1 MAGQFAA
8 RLGAALA
15 GSSALAYSLSHGRS
29 GKEAKPKAPH
39 HASAETQEKSSS
51 EDQLRLVQVVF
62 RCVPVSASQALS
74 VVDRCT

>member
-29 GKEAKPKAPH
+29 GKEAKPKVSHQANTE
-39 HASAETQEKSSS
+39 AQENPSG
-51 EDQLRLVQVVF
+51 EDQLRLLQVVF
-62 RCVPVSASQALS
+62 RCGQRVCVP
-74 VVDRCT
+74 